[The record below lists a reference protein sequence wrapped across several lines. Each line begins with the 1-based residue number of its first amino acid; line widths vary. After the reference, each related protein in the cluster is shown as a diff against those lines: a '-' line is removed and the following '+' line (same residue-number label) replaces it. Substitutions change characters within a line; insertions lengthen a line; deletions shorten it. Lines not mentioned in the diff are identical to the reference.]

1 MPHEMLANEANGDE
15 GPGDR
20 LTEAIRTLGVT
31 QVEMARRTKVG
42 PAYINDVIRGRRSL
56 TEAFAD
62 RLQLEFG
69 IDRIWLRH
77 GEGQMLR
84 RLPLQGDPKGGL
96 ALVPVPLLE
105 RPCPGNPL
113 DSDHWLGSTHHLP
126 RGLARPSIPEH
137 HRYVLRVT
145 TCAPRGE
152 IRPGDLVLVE
162 NIAKPNVRELELCWC
177 TALIRRE
184 ATVLQI
190 KTSHRVARVQIWGRC
205 LGVVW
210 RALSPLD

>member
-1 MPHEMLANEANGDE
+1 MPRGTHANEANGGE

-20 LTEAIRTLGVT
+20 LAEALRALGVT
-31 QVEMARRTKVG
+31 QVEVARRTKVG

-84 RLPLQGDPKGGL
+84 RLPLPEDLKGGL

-113 DSDHWLGSTHHLP
+113 DSDQWLGSFHPLP
-126 RGLARPSIPEH
+126 RGLARPSAPDRY
-137 HRYVLRVT
+137 RYVLRVSS
-145 TCAPRGE
+145 CASEGE
-152 IRPGDLVLVE
+152 VRRGDLVLVE
-162 NIAKPNVRELELCWC
+162 NLPKPNIRELENCWC
-177 TALIRRE
+177 TALIRRK
-184 ATVLQI
+184 ATVLQL
-190 KTSHRVARVQIWGRC
+190 KVSHQAAGVQIWGRC

-210 RALSPLD
+210 RALPGLD